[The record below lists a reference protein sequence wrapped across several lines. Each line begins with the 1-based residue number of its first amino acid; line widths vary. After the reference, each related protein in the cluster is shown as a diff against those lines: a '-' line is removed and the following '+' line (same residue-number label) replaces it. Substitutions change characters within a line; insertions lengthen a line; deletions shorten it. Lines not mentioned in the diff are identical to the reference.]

1 VARGEAPPTVT
12 IEDALLFIIPL
23 AILQIAITL
32 IALYDLTRPERR
44 VRGDNKLLWGLI
56 IVLGQLL
63 GSLIY
68 FLVGRED
75 A

>member
-1 VARGEAPPTVT
+1 MTIQEALP
-12 IEDALLFIIPL
+12 FIIPL

-32 IALYDLTRPERR
+32 FALYDLTRPERR
-44 VRGDNKLLWGLI
+44 VRGENKLLWGLV

-68 FLVGRED
+68 FLVGREET
-75 A
+75 

>member
-1 VARGEAPPTVT
+1 MT
-12 IEDALLFIIPL
+12 IEDALPFIIPL
-23 AILQIAITL
+23 VILQVALVIF
-32 IALYDLTRPERR
+32 ALYDLTRPERK

-56 IVLGQLL
+56 IVLGEIV

-75 A
+75 T

>member
-1 VARGEAPPTVT
+1 MT
-12 IEDALLFIIPL
+12 IEEALPFIIPL
-23 AILQIAITL
+23 VILQIAL
-32 IALYDLTRPERR
+32 VVFALYDLTRPERR

-56 IVLGQLL
+56 IVLGEIV

-75 A
+75 T

>member
-1 VARGEAPPTVT
+1 MTL
-12 IEDALLFIIPL
+12 EDVLPFIVPL
-23 AILQIAITL
+23 VILQVALVIF
-32 IALYDLTRPERR
+32 ALYDLTRPERK

-56 IVLGQLL
+56 IVLGEIV

-75 A
+75 T

>member
-1 VARGEAPPTVT
+1 MTL
-12 IEDALLFIIPL
+12 EDVLPYIVPL
-23 AILQIAITL
+23 VILQVALVIF
-32 IALYDLTRPERR
+32 ALYDLTRPERK

-56 IVLGQLL
+56 IVLGEIV

-75 A
+75 T

>member
-1 VARGEAPPTVT
+1 VTV
-12 IEDALLFIIPL
+12 EDALPFIIPL
-23 AILQIAITL
+23 AILQIAIML